1 MNKGKYEKDKKCNP
15 LTKET
20 VLERPPFSQSS
31 GSLSEAFL
39 DHSISSSPY
48 LSTIAHCFS
57 KWSSFLH
64 NMYHF
69 PTYLN
74 IFLFPVSQ
82 LE

>member
-20 VLERPPFSQSS
+20 VLERPPFSEFW
-31 GSLSEAFL
+31 LPVREAFL

-57 KWSSFLH
+57 KRSYFLH

-69 PTYLN
+69 PTYLS
-74 IFLFPVSQ
+74 IFLLPVSQ